1 MNAAPVHLEYM
12 GDGDFRAASAFW
24 ASRCDKDFVVH
35 EIYKMGEHHDR
46 SQNSHNHYF
55 ASVKNAWDN
64 LPDAMLDEYPTQEHL
79 RKKALIA
86 CGYADHRDHVCATK
100 QEARKLRAFI
110 KPLDEYAVIEVREA
124 VVRVWTAKSQSVKAM
139 GAKEFQES
147 KQKVLDWLDALLG
160 VEPGSTAKSE
170 AA

>member
-1 MNAAPVHLEYM
+1 MAAAPIMLRYE
-12 GDGDFRAASAFW
+12 GDGEFRVLSSYWAARAD
-24 ASRCDKDFVVH
+24 REFVVG
-35 EIYKMGEHHDR
+35 ETYKMVEHHDR
-46 SQNSHNHYF
+46 SDNSHRHYF
-55 ASVKNAWDN
+55 VSIKNAWDN
-64 LPDAMLDEYPTQEHL
+64 LPDNLLDEYPTTEHL

-86 CGYADHRDHVCATK
+86 CGYADHRDHVCSTK
-100 QEARKLRAFI
+100 QDARKLRGFI
-110 KPLDEYAVIEVREA
+110 KPMDDYSIVEVREN

-160 VEPGSTAKSE
+160 VEPGSTAKAE